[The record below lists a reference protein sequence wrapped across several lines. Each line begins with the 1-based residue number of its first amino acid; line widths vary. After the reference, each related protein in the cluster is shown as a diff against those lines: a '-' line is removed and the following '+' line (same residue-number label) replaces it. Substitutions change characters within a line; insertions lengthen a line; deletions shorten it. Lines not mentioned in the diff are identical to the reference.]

1 MAAEREEEEE
11 EILTKMIG
19 FDGTI
24 PFVGLFVLFIVL
36 GFYGK
41 YWRRGD
47 LNHVH
52 EWSLAGRRLGTA
64 LVFFLIGADIYTA
77 YTFVAIPSGVFAK
90 GSLYFFAIPYVGL
103 TFGVA
108 LVTMPRLWSL
118 SREKGYITASDF
130 VKDRFSSKILSI
142 LIAMTGIIS
151 LLPYIALQIV
161 GMQSVLTVMLSGT
174 ANSNTVEEISLLI
187 AFVILAAFTY
197 TSGLRGATLTAVFKD
212 ILIWI
217 TVIALIVVVPLSIGG
232 GGGGGFAT
240 AFKNVKKQTYITL
253 SESLVPGYTTMVLGS
268 ALALYL
274 YPHAINGVLSSES
287 AQKLRTSTALLPLYG
302 VGLAIMALMGI
313 LVYAVPSAMNFL
325 SHFPESSRGILV
337 VPSLILYTMPGWF
350 SGIALL
356 GIFVGGLVPAAIMAM
371 SQASLLTRNI
381 IKEIKPNMPASSEIR
396 ITKISSTA
404 FKFIALGFVFV
415 VPATYAISLQLLGG
429 ILIVQILPA
438 VFFGLYVKS
447 SLRKEPLIVGLL
459 VGIFSGIYMV
469 EYTNNFGA
477 LTSSLFH
484 TTFGSLYVAVIAL
497 VFNLIISFGGSA
509 IMNKKRLLSNGEG
522 SSQ

>member
-1 MAAEREEEEE
+1 
-11 EILTKMIG
+11 MIG

-174 ANSNTVEEISLLI
+174 ANSNTVQEISLLI

-232 GGGGGFAT
+232 GGGGFAT
-240 AFKNVKKQTYITL
+240 AFKNVKNQSYITL
-253 SESLVPGYTTMVLGS
+253 PESLVPGYTTLVLGS

-404 FKFIALGFVFV
+404 FKFVALGFVFI

-459 VGIFSGIYMV
+459 VGIFSGVYMV

-522 SSQ
+522 SSK

>member
-1 MAAEREEEEE
+1 
-11 EILTKMIG
+11 
-19 FDGTI
+19 
-24 PFVGLFVLFIVL
+24 
-36 GFYGK
+36 
-41 YWRRGD
+41 
-47 LNHVH
+47 
-52 EWSLAGRRLGTA
+52 
-64 LVFFLIGADIYTA
+64 
-77 YTFVAIPSGVFAK
+77 
-90 GSLYFFAIPYVGL
+90 
-103 TFGVA
+103 
-108 LVTMPRLWSL
+108 MPRLWPL

-187 AFVILAAFTY
+187 AFVVLAAFTY

-217 TVIALIVVVPLSIGG
+217 TVIALIVVVPLSV
-232 GGGGGFAT
+232 GGGFAS
-240 AFKNVKKQTYITL
+240 ALENVKKQTYITL
-253 SESLVPGYTTMVLGS
+253 SESLVPGYTTLVLGS

-325 SHFPESSRGILV
+325 SQFPESSRGILV

-350 SGIALL
+350 SGISLL

-404 FKFIALGFVFV
+404 FKFIALGFVFI

-447 SLRKEPLIVGLL
+447 SLRKEPLIAGLL

-469 EYTNNFGA
+469 ESTNNFGA
-477 LTSSLFH
+477 LTSSLFY

-509 IMNKKRLLSNGEG
+509 IMNKKILSSYGEG
-522 SSQ
+522 GSQ

>member
-1 MAAEREEEEE
+1 
-11 EILTKMIG
+11 MIG

-174 ANSNTVEEISLLI
+174 ANSNTIEEISLLI

-240 AFKNVKKQTYITL
+240 AFKNVKTQTYITL
-253 SESLVPGYTTMVLGS
+253 SESLVPGYTTLVLGS

-404 FKFIALGFVFV
+404 FKFVALGFVFI

-447 SLRKEPLIVGLL
+447 SLRKEPLIAGLL

-477 LTSSLFH
+477 LTSSLFN

>member
-1 MAAEREEEEE
+1 
-11 EILTKMIG
+11 MIG

-174 ANSNTVEEISLLI
+174 ANSHTVEEISLLI

-232 GGGGGFAT
+232 GGGGFAT
-240 AFKNVKKQTYITL
+240 AFKNVKNQSYITL
-253 SESLVPGYTTMVLGS
+253 PESLVPGYTTMVLGS

-404 FKFIALGFVFV
+404 FKFVALGFVFI

>member
-1 MAAEREEEEE
+1 
-11 EILTKMIG
+11 MIG
-19 FDGTI
+19 FDGII

-64 LVFFLIGADIYTA
+64 LVFFLIGADLYTA

-174 ANSNTVEEISLLI
+174 ANSNTVQEISLLI

-232 GGGGGFAT
+232 GGGGFAT
-240 AFKNVKKQTYITL
+240 AFKNVKTQTYITL
-253 SESLVPGYTTMVLGS
+253 SESLVPGYTTLVLGS

-381 IKEIKPNMPASSEIR
+381 IKEIKPNMSTSSEIR

-404 FKFIALGFVFV
+404 FKFVALGFVFI

-447 SLRKEPLIVGLL
+447 SLRKEPLIAGLL

-509 IMNKKRLLSNGEG
+509 IMNKKRLLSYGEG

>member
-1 MAAEREEEEE
+1 
-11 EILTKMIG
+11 MIG

-381 IKEIKPNMPASSEIR
+381 IKEIKPNMPTSSEIR

-404 FKFIALGFVFV
+404 FKFVALGFVFI

>member
-1 MAAEREEEEE
+1 
-11 EILTKMIG
+11 MIG
-19 FDGTI
+19 LDGTI

-47 LNHVH
+47 LNNVH
-52 EWSLAGRRLGTA
+52 EWSLAGRKLGTA

-90 GSLYFFAIPYVGL
+90 GSLYFFAIPYVAL
-103 TFGVA
+103 TFGIA

-130 VKDRFSSKILSI
+130 AKDRFSSKALSI
-142 LIAMTGIIS
+142 LIAITGIIS

-217 TVIALIVVVPLSIGG
+217 TVIALIVVVPLSIL
-232 GGGGGFAT
+232 GGFGT
-240 AFKNVKKQTYITL
+240 AFKDVKKQSYITL
-253 SESLVPGYTTMVLGS
+253 SDSLVPGYATLVLGS

-313 LVYAVPSAMNFL
+313 LVYAVPSATNFL

-396 ITKISSTA
+396 ITKVSSTV
-404 FKFIALGFVFV
+404 FKFVALGFVFV

-447 SLRKEPLIVGLL
+447 SLRKEPLIAGLL

-509 IMNKKRLLSNGEG
+509 IMNKTRLVLYH
-522 SSQ
+522 QKK

>member
-1 MAAEREEEEE
+1 
-11 EILTKMIG
+11 MIG
-19 FDGTI
+19 IDGTI
-24 PFVGLFVLFIVL
+24 PFVSLFVLFIVL

-47 LNHVH
+47 LNNVH
-52 EWSLAGRRLGTA
+52 EWSLAGRKLGTA

-90 GSLYFFAIPYVGL
+90 GSLYFFAIPYVAL
-103 TFGVA
+103 TFGIA

-130 VKDRFSSKILSI
+130 AKDRFSSKALSI
-142 LIAMTGIIS
+142 LIAITGIIS

-197 TSGLRGATLTAVFKD
+197 SSGLRGATLTAVFKD

-217 TVIALIVVVPLSIGG
+217 TVIALIVMVPLSIV
-232 GGGGGFAT
+232 GGFGT
-240 AFKNVKKQTYITL
+240 AFKDVKKQSYIKL
-253 SESLVPGYTTMVLGS
+253 SDSLVPGYTTLVLGS

-381 IKEIKPNMPASSEIR
+381 IKEIKPSMPASSEIR

-447 SLRKEPLIVGLL
+447 SLRKEPLIAGLL

-509 IMNKKRLLSNGEG
+509 IMNKTRLVLYH
-522 SSQ
+522 QKK

>member
-1 MAAEREEEEE
+1 
-11 EILTKMIG
+11 MIG

-64 LVFFLIGADIYTA
+64 LVFFLIGADLYTA

-174 ANSNTVEEISLLI
+174 ANSNTVQEISLLI

-240 AFKNVKKQTYITL
+240 AFKNVKTQTYITL
-253 SESLVPGYTTMVLGS
+253 SESLVPGYTTLVLGS

-381 IKEIKPNMPASSEIR
+381 IKEIKPNMSASSEIR

-404 FKFIALGFVFV
+404 FKFVALGFVFI

-447 SLRKEPLIVGLL
+447 SLRKEPLIAGLL

-477 LTSSLFH
+477 LTSSLFN

-509 IMNKKRLLSNGEG
+509 IMNKKRLLSYGEG

>member
-1 MAAEREEEEE
+1 
-11 EILTKMIG
+11 MIG
-19 FDGTI
+19 LDGTI

-47 LNHVH
+47 LNNVH
-52 EWSLAGRRLGTA
+52 EWSLAGRKLGTA

-90 GSLYFFAIPYVGL
+90 GSLYFFAIPYVAL
-103 TFGVA
+103 TFGIA

-130 VKDRFSSKILSI
+130 AKDRFSSKALSI
-142 LIAMTGIIS
+142 LIAITGIIS

-174 ANSNTVEEISLLI
+174 ANSNTVEEISLLT
-187 AFVILAAFTY
+187 AFVTLAAFTY

-217 TVIALIVVVPLSIGG
+217 TVIALIVVVPLSIV
-232 GGGGGFAT
+232 GGFGT
-240 AFKNVKKQTYITL
+240 AFKDVKKQSYITL
-253 SESLVPGYTTMVLGS
+253 SDSLVPGYATLVLGS

-396 ITKISSTA
+396 ITKVSSTV
-404 FKFIALGFVFV
+404 FKFVALGFVFV

-509 IMNKKRLLSNGEG
+509 IMNKTRLVLYH
-522 SSQ
+522 QKK

>member
-1 MAAEREEEEE
+1 
-11 EILTKMIG
+11 MIG

-174 ANSNTVEEISLLI
+174 ANSNTVQEISLLI

-240 AFKNVKKQTYITL
+240 AFKNVKTQTYITL
-253 SESLVPGYTTMVLGS
+253 SESLVPGYTTLVLGS

-381 IKEIKPNMPASSEIR
+381 IKEIKPNMSASSEIR

-404 FKFIALGFVFV
+404 FKFVALGFVFI

-447 SLRKEPLIVGLL
+447 SLRKEPLIAGLL

-477 LTSSLFH
+477 LTSSLFN

-509 IMNKKRLLSNGEG
+509 IMNKKRLLSYGEG

>member
-1 MAAEREEEEE
+1 
-11 EILTKMIG
+11 
-19 FDGTI
+19 
-24 PFVGLFVLFIVL
+24 
-36 GFYGK
+36 
-41 YWRRGD
+41 
-47 LNHVH
+47 
-52 EWSLAGRRLGTA
+52 
-64 LVFFLIGADIYTA
+64 
-77 YTFVAIPSGVFAK
+77 
-90 GSLYFFAIPYVGL
+90 
-103 TFGVA
+103 
-108 LVTMPRLWSL
+108 MPRLWSL

-161 GMQSVLTVMLSGT
+161 GMQSVLTVMLSGI

-217 TVIALIVVVPLSIGG
+217 TVIALIVVVPLSV
-232 GGGGGFAT
+232 GGGFAS
-240 AFKNVKKQTYITL
+240 ALENVNKQTYVTL
-253 SESLVPGYTTMVLGS
+253 SESLVPGYTTLVLGS

-325 SHFPESSRGILV
+325 SQFPENSRGILV

-350 SGIALL
+350 SGIDLL

-404 FKFIALGFVFV
+404 FKFIALGFVFI

-447 SLRKEPLIVGLL
+447 SLRKEPLIAGLL

-477 LTSSLFH
+477 LTSSLFY

-509 IMNKKRLLSNGEG
+509 MMNKKKLPSYGEG
-522 SSQ
+522 SSSNML

>member
-1 MAAEREEEEE
+1 
-11 EILTKMIG
+11 MIG

-64 LVFFLIGADIYTA
+64 LVFFLIGADLYTA

-240 AFKNVKKQTYITL
+240 AFKNVKTQTYITL
-253 SESLVPGYTTMVLGS
+253 SESLVPGYTTLILGS

-313 LVYAVPSAMNFL
+313 LVYAVPSAMDFL
-325 SHFPESSRGILV
+325 SDFPESSRGILV

-381 IKEIKPNMPASSEIR
+381 IKEMKPNMPASSEIR

-404 FKFIALGFVFV
+404 FKFIALGFVFI

-477 LTSSLFH
+477 LASSLFH